1 MAVTPR
7 ELIETAQRQAEQ
19 RAETWQRSAIS
30 RAYYASYH
38 RCKDWEQGLPELGY
52 NVGPSGGRHQ
62 ELINRL
68 QHPARACSEGLKSRS
83 VAAGALLA
91 SQRLRRV
98 QADYDVHGDLPKDA
112 VCEQLREG
120 QQLLAC
126 CDLALSTDKR
136 QRVVGRITGAG
147 TPPPNP
153 NPSGTPPSAP
163 H

>member
-1 MAVTPR
+1 MAVTPH

-30 RAYYASYH
+30 RVYYASYH
-38 RCKDWEQGLPELGY
+38 RCRDWEQGLPELGY

-68 QHPARACSEGLKSRS
+68 QHPASACGDGLKSRS
-83 VAAGALLA
+83 LAAGALLA

-98 QADYDVHGDLPKDA
+98 QADYDVHGDLPKDS
-112 VCEQLREG
+112 VIEQLKEG

-126 CDLALSTDKR
+126 CDLAMPAGKAR
-136 QRVVGRITGAG
+136 RAAERITDAG

-163 H
+163 R